1 VSFKN
6 QIVVVVSAGNSG
18 GGAVHDY
25 LLCRNDFVSPFQGE
39 EFRLITDPYGLEN
52 LYHKLI
58 KNFSLN
64 NSSEAF
70 HQFSKYCFFL
80 KNLKSPKTNKLIYGK
95 EFYNL
100 SKQYLSKIELL
111 SYKGI
116 PQFKSISLKTKD
128 KMFFYL
134 KKKFLRYKNHE
145 HGLYKMNIPVDN
157 DMFILET
164 KKYLFKVFKSNV
176 SNISKKNIIL
186 DQATNYWRPETTFKY
201 FNNQKIIIVTR
212 DPRSIYYSM
221 KSRMSYAYP
230 GYDIKKFV
238 KWYQEIM
245 KKREIISKKNKDN
258 IIEIK
263 FENFVSN
270 FENEKIK
277 LEKFLKLSSQNVNKF
292 DYKFTKNNMLKAK
305 EKLDKNDLNYIKKN
319 LNNYLQW

>member
-1 VSFKN
+1 M
-6 QIVVVVSAGNSG
+6 
-18 GGAVHDY
+18 
-25 LLCRNDFVSPFQGE
+25 L
-39 EFRLITDPYGLEN
+39 
-52 LYHKLI
+52 
-58 KNFSLN
+58 
-64 NSSEAF
+64 
-70 HQFSKYCFFL
+70 
-80 KNLKSPKTNKLIYGK
+80 
-95 EFYNL
+95 
-100 SKQYLSKIELL
+100 
-111 SYKGI
+111 
-116 PQFKSISLKTKD
+116 
-128 KMFFYL
+128 FYL

-176 SNISKKNIIL
+176 SNISKKNIIM

-221 KSRMSYAYP
+221 KSRMSYSYP